1 MPCCGNLSRG
11 SFVALSS
18 TKPLGTGVVELQKL
32 DKEVVE
38 ENFKEEKRRRNSYV
52 NLGSQ
57 K

>member
-18 TKPLGTGVVELQKL
+18 TKPLGTGVIELQKL